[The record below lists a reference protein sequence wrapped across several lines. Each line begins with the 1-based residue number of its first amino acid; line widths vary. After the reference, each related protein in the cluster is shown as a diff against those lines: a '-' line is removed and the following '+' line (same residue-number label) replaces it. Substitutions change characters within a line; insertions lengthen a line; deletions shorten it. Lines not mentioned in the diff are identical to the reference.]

1 MERPICPGGYPI
13 YLDSASIGFSIG
25 FPHLSG
31 NVLARELREMSLEKG
46 TLLQKVDDQLMSSVI
61 KQGSDQNTVKV
72 LSFLAKGGCKVS

>member
-1 MERPICPGGYPI
+1 
-13 YLDSASIGFSIG
+13 
-25 FPHLSG
+25 
-31 NVLARELREMSLEKG
+31 MSLEKG

>member
-1 MERPICPGGYPI
+1 MEGPICPGGYPI

-46 TLLQKVDDQLMSSVI
+46 TLLQKVDD
-61 KQGSDQNTVKV
+61 
-72 LSFLAKGGCKVS
+72 

>member
-1 MERPICPGGYPI
+1 MLLPQGLRDRLHNFENILTRK
-13 YLDSASIGFSIG
+13 
-25 FPHLSG
+25 
-31 NVLARELREMSLEKG
+31 LREMSLEKG